1 MLEGVAASTIAPRLR
16 HLVHLP
22 FTAWT
27 GLGLLTAGLMWIACR
42 WTSSPSARE
51 RLLVAASVAVLAALV
66 TLPLAIAWVLHALAV
81 FFVVERCRPRWLAV
95 MLVTCLLAA
104 MVLLPV
110 LYVGWLG
117 ERGRLAREF
126 VAFGTNMALLRLWGH
141 AADRWQGTSPVTPVR
156 RFLLS
161 TMFFP
166 TFVNGPIEAT
176 RQLPEPWPAP
186 GLRELHTGLRRIAL
200 GVTKLTV
207 TALLFPAGWI
217 DPLAHAATDASGLVL
232 WGWGARLY
240 VWFYLSFSAWS
251 DVAIGLGALTGHVVV
266 ENFDAPW
273 RALEPAD
280 FWHRWHVSLGLWL
293 RDRVY
298 IPLGGNR
305 RHRAVNVGA
314 TFTVSVLWHVWGTLK
329 LLGLGYFPARA
340 WGGFFVWGALNT
352 AGVLLGRPLARAV
365 PTDSAVAHAG
375 LRLATFLFAC
385 LCWVP
390 FFLPPSVPFDEALGM
405 LARMLWP
412 IHGS

>member
-1 MLEGVAASTIAPRLR
+1 APRLR

-51 RLLVAASVAVLAALV
+51 RLFVAASVAVLAALV

-95 MLVTCLLAA
+95 LLVTCVLAA
-104 MVLLPV
+104 IVLLPV

-156 RFLLS
+156 RFLLG

-207 TALLFPAGWI
+207 PALLFPAGWI
-217 DPLAHAATDASGLVL
+217 DPLAHAATDA
-232 WGWGARLY
+232 
-240 VWFYLSFSAWS
+240 
-251 DVAIGLGALTGHVVV
+251 
-266 ENFDAPW
+266 
-273 RALEPAD
+273 
-280 FWHRWHVSLGLWL
+280 
-293 RDRVY
+293 
-298 IPLGGNR
+298 
-305 RHRAVNVGA
+305 
-314 TFTVSVLWHVWGTLK
+314 SVLWHVWGTLK

-390 FFLPPSVPFDEALGM
+390 FFLPPSVPFD
-405 LARMLWP
+405 
-412 IHGS
+412 